1 MKSSMPV
8 DEFKIRLKNFEDVME
23 KEITRHRN
31 ERNHESYSHDY
42 DNSVELNH
50 HKWLEA
56 ADLLRLHIEK
66 NLLYIKK
73 RIFRKDVIKY
83 HDIDL
88 CGVEKSGTKNYRA
101 ISLANQILNKKY

>member
-1 MKSSMPV
+1 MKSSMSV

-31 ERNHESYSHDY
+31 ERNHEPYSHDY

-66 NLLYIKK
+66 KSTLYQKTHI
-73 RIFRKDVIKY
+73 
-83 HDIDL
+83 
-88 CGVEKSGTKNYRA
+88 
-101 ISLANQILNKKY
+101 